1 MDVETLRV
9 FLEVA
14 KVQNLTRA
22 GERLGLAKSRVS
34 RLIQAL
40 ESELGVPLFHRTTRA
55 VRLSADGEAL
65 VPRARSMI
73 RDADEIAALFRSGQ
87 RLRGRV
93 RIDLPLSLA
102 RTRVL
107 PTLPDFLEWH
117 PELDLFIS
125 TTDRFVDAVREG
137 FDVVLRV
144 GEPPDSALI
153 QRKLG
158 EMEMVNCAS
167 AAYVARRGKPT
178 TIGDLDGHR
187 LIHYAVG
194 GGEPAF
200 EWVDAAGEHSRPMIA
215 SVTVNSTDAY
225 RAACLAGLGIV
236 QVPRV
241 GVGEALERGTL
252 VELLPEHRCAPMP
265 VSLLHPHGRR
275 VPTRV
280 RAVMDWIAEVVT
292 RHLEEQPR

>member
-107 PTLPDFLEWH
+107 PTLPDFL
-117 PELDLFIS
+117 
-125 TTDRFVDAVREG
+125 
-137 FDVVLRV
+137 
-144 GEPPDSALI
+144 
-153 QRKLG
+153 
-158 EMEMVNCAS
+158 
-167 AAYVARRGKPT
+167 
-178 TIGDLDGHR
+178 
-187 LIHYAVG
+187 
-194 GGEPAF
+194 
-200 EWVDAAGEHSRPMIA
+200 
-215 SVTVNSTDAY
+215 
-225 RAACLAGLGIV
+225 
-236 QVPRV
+236 
-241 GVGEALERGTL
+241 
-252 VELLPEHRCAPMP
+252 
-265 VSLLHPHGRR
+265 
-275 VPTRV
+275 
-280 RAVMDWIAEVVT
+280 
-292 RHLEEQPR
+292 